1 MPSYIEI
8 SYLDIALASLLVL
21 ANGLISVLLKLKL
34 EKSLLV
40 SAVRMVVQLLLIGY
54 ILKWVFSVDK
64 WYVVLFIIGIM
75 TFIAG
80 MAAHNR
86 NRIQYGGMRIDA
98 LVSVWVS
105 SWLVALLG
113 LVVVLQVQPW
123 YTPQYVIPIMGMIL
137 GNTLTGVSLGLDRI
151 THELTQKREQVEMLL
166 SLGATRWEAYKEPAQ
181 NPVMAGMMPTI
192 NSMMVI
198 GLVSLPGMMTGQIL
212 AGQDPE
218 QAIRYQIIV
227 MFFLSTAS
235 SMGCVLAVAFVFRRL
250 FSASHTFM
258 YWKLQEK

>member
-181 NPVMAGMMPTI
+181 NAVMAGMMPTI

>member
-1 MPSYIEI
+1 MASYIEI

-21 ANGLISVLLKLKL
+21 ANGLISLLLKLRL

-40 SAVRMVVQLLLIGY
+40 AAVRMVVQLLLIGY
-54 ILKWVFSVDK
+54 ILKWVFSVDQ
-64 WYVVLFIIGIM
+64 WYVVLLIIGIM

-86 NRIQYGGMRIDA
+86 NRIQYGGMRVDA

-105 SWLVALLG
+105 SWLIALLG

-123 YTPQYVIPIMGMIL
+123 YKPQYVIPIMGMIL

-166 SLGATRWEAYKEPAQ
+166 SLGASRWEAYKEPAQ
-181 NPVMAGMMPTI
+181 NAVMAGMMPTI

-227 MFFLSTAS
+227 MFFLSAAS
-235 SMGCVLAVAFVFRRL
+235 AIGCVLAVLFVFRRL
-250 FSASHTFM
+250 FSKSHNFM

>member
-21 ANGLISVLLKLKL
+21 ANGLISFFLKLKL

-40 SAVRMVVQLLLIGY
+40 AAVRMVVQLLLIGY
-54 ILKWVFSVDK
+54 ILKWVFSLDQ

-75 TFIAG
+75 TLIAG

-86 NRIQYGGMRIDA
+86 NRIQYGGMRVDA

-105 SWLVALLG
+105 SWLIALLG
-113 LVVVLQVQPW
+113 LVLVLQVQPW
-123 YTPQYVIPIMGMIL
+123 YKPQYVIPIMGMIL

-151 THELTQKREQVEMLL
+151 THELIQKREQVEMML

-181 NPVMAGMMPTI
+181 NAVMAGMMPTI

-227 MFFLSTAS
+227 MFFLSAAS
-235 SMGCVLAVAFVFRRL
+235 AIGCVLAVLFVFRRL
-250 FSASHTFM
+250 FSKSHSFM

>member
-21 ANGLISVLLKLKL
+21 SNGLISILLKLKL
-34 EKSLLV
+34 EKSLLI
-40 SAVRMVVQLLLIGY
+40 SAVRMVVQLLLIGFV
-54 ILKWVFSVDK
+54 LKWVFSVDQ

-80 MAAHNR
+80 MAAYNR

-123 YTPQYVIPIMGMIL
+123 YSPQYVIPIMGMIL

-166 SLGATRWEAYKEPAQ
+166 ALGATRWEAFKEPAQ
-181 NPVMAGMMPTI
+181 NAVMAGMMPTI

-218 QAIRYQIIV
+218 QAIRYQIII
-227 MFFLSTAS
+227 MFFLSAAS
-235 SMGCVLAVAFVFRRL
+235 SMGCVLAVVFVFRRL
-250 FSASHTFM
+250 FSTSHNFM